1 MDELPALEEK
11 SRVAPSSTGEPSDE
25 LDEGVRRA
33 LEKSHVS
40 LEMAREG
47 WISCQKNMSRD
58 ILKKLKEEIKVLEE
72 ELHIELP
79 RALKVAREHGDLSE
93 NAEYDAAKERQGYV
107 NARLG
112 QLRKR
117 LADLSMV
124 NFDRIP
130 KGKISFGSQVT
141 VYDHQKEEE
150 VIYKLVMS
158 EEADAGKGLIST
170 TSPIGRA
177 LLGKE
182 EGEEVTVSTPS
193 GLKVFEIVRLL
204 TIHDL
209 VDLD

>member
-1 MDELPALEEK
+1 
-11 SRVAPSSTGEPSDE
+11 
-25 LDEGVRRA
+25 
-33 LEKSHVS
+33 
-40 LEMAREG
+40 
-47 WISCQKNMSRD
+47 MSRD
-58 ILKKLKEEIKVLEE
+58 ILKKLKEEIKILEE

-79 RALKVAREHGDLSE
+79 RALRVAREHGDLSE

-117 LADLSMV
+117 LAELSMV

-130 KGKISFGSQVT
+130 KGRISFGSRVT
-141 VYDHQKEEE
+141 LFDHQKEEE

-158 EEADAGKGLIST
+158 EEADAAKGLIST

-182 EGEEVTVSTPS
+182 EGEEVRVQTPS
-193 GLKVFEIVRLL
+193 GLKSFEIVKLL